1 VSTRSTV
8 LLVMVQASRSAPWKA
23 AIEMAHVL
31 GRPLAATLASV
42 ALDSRGYAA
51 ALPAD
56 DPLLQVSPSSL
67 PVLYAGQMD
76 SGPGPAVFA
85 AGPNTTGFLAQDK
98 AIEALSAAAR
108 LPSAGTKASGQLY
121 EPSQDDAA
129 AAGVTTARAG
139 LAGQP
144 CSRSASAPP
153 RCRLL
158 TAGW

>member
-1 VSTRSTV
+1 MSTRSTV

-76 SGPGPAVFA
+76 SGPGPP
-85 AGPNTTGFLAQDK
+85 GCPPLARRRP
-98 AIEALSAAAR
+98 ASSMSRAR
-108 LPSAGTKASGQLY
+108 TM
-121 EPSQDDAA
+121 
-129 AAGVTTARAG
+129 R
-139 LAGQP
+139 
-144 CSRSASAPP
+144 P
-153 RCRLL
+153 RP
-158 TAGW
+158 A